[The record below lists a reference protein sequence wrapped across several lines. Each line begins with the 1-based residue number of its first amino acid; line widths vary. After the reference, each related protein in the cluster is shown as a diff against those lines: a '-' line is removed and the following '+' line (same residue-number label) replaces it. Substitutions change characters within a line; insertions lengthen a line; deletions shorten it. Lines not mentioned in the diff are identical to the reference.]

1 MGRVEGAVARGK
13 VVITDSQAMLGAA
26 VATLHAA
33 GANYEVLPD
42 GIEPDEVVAR
52 SADAEVLIVTYVRFP
67 APAINRLKSARFIV
81 RCGVGVDLID
91 VDAATARGIW
101 VANVPDYATHE
112 VADHTML
119 LLLAAAR
126 QVNHFQRSWPER
138 GWGSTEFPAIHRLK
152 GRRLGLIGL
161 GRIGSEV
168 ALRACAFG
176 MEVVASSPHMT
187 EARLKELGVKGLPLT
202 ELLQTSDVISLHTPL
217 TSQTRH
223 LLDERAFALMRPG
236 VVVVNTAR
244 GDLIDLSALQ
254 SAIDRGVVA
263 AVALD
268 VLEREPFPDL
278 SMPFLHR
285 ANVMITPHVAWYSHD
300 AVRDLGVLAA
310 EDALRYL
317 RGETPRGVLNP
328 EARSVRPRVDGV

>member
-1 MGRVEGAVARGK
+1 MGRGEGAVPSGK
-13 VVITDSQAMLGAA
+13 IVITDSPAMLEAA
-26 VATLHAA
+26 VATLDAA

-42 GIEPDEVVAR
+42 GLGPEEVVAR

-67 APAINRLKSARFIV
+67 AAAISRLRTVRFIV
-81 RCGVGVDLID
+81 RCGVGVDIID
-91 VDAATARGIW
+91 VEAATARGIW
-101 VANVPDYATHE
+101 VANIPDYATHE

-152 GRRLGLIGL
+152 GRRLGIIGL

-168 ALRACAFG
+168 ALRARAFG
-176 MEVVASSPHMT
+176 MEVVASSPHLA
-187 EARLKELGVKGLPLT
+187 EARLKELGVKGLPLD
-202 ELLQTSDVISLHTPL
+202 ELLRTSDVISLHTPL
-217 TSQTRH
+217 TSQTSH
-223 LLDERAFALMRPG
+223 ILDEAAFGLMRRG
-236 VVVVNTAR
+236 VVIVNTAR
-244 GDLIDLSALQ
+244 GDLIDLAALQ

-285 ANVMITPHVAWYSHD
+285 PNVMITPHVAWFSHD
-300 AVRDLGVLAA
+300 AVRDLGTLAA
-310 EDALRYL
+310 DAALSYL

-328 EARSVRPRVDGV
+328 EARSVRPRT